1 LITAADMAI
10 PRGVPPAPAVPS
22 SAAPLRE
29 RILLVILYIT
39 VLSSSVAFFEPSPH
53 DALMGLLALACLIA
67 GVRIDRKIVLLFLLL
82 LVWNAGGLMS
92 LLNVPTQDKAVQ
104 YAATSVY
111 LAVAALVFACLF
123 AENTM
128 PRLMVMRAAYVFTA
142 VIVSIA
148 AVAGYFNVFPGAQAL
163 FAPTGRALGFFKDPN
178 VFAPFLIWP
187 ALIVLQRMVAR
198 RFGLLDLGIVVILIL
213 ALLLAFSRGAWFHF
227 SVSCAV
233 MLALTFLTAPTTKA
247 RMRIFTLAAIGTLFL
262 AACIVIALSFDSV
275 AEMFKERAQLIKSY
289 DVGRGGRF
297 QLQEIALSELLS
309 FPNGMG
315 PFEFYRVHGAQQ
327 HNVYLQAFMV
337 YGWVGGVSYILLV
350 LATFAVALRT
360 VFVATPWQPYLIV
373 TLATF
378 FGEALEG
385 FIIDTDH
392 WRHFFLILGML
403 WGLAAATYRYQRQR
417 QGWQPGNVFAHA
429 GAG

>member
-1 LITAADMAI
+1 MAL
-10 PRGVPPAPAVPS
+10 PRGVPPAPAVP
-22 SAAPLRE
+22 AATAPLRE
-29 RILLVILYIT
+29 RILLVVLYIT
-39 VLSSSVAFFEPSPH
+39 VLASSVAFFEPSPH
-53 DALMGLLALACLIA
+53 DALMGVLALACLIA

-82 LVWNAGGLMS
+82 LLWNAGGLMS

-104 YAATSVY
+104 YAATSIY

-128 PRLMVMRAAYVFTA
+128 PRLVVMRAAYVFTA
-142 VIVSIA
+142 VIVSLA
-148 AVAGYFNVFPGAQAL
+148 AVAGYFSLFPGAQAQ

-187 ALIVLQRMVAR
+187 TLIVLQRMVAR
-198 RFGLLDLGIVVILIL
+198 RIGLFDVGIVAILLL

-227 SVSCAV
+227 AVSGAV

-247 RMRIFTLAAIGTLFL
+247 RMRIFAIAAVGTALL
-262 AACIVIALSFDSV
+262 AACIVIALSFDQV
-275 AEMFKERAQLIKSY
+275 AEMFNERAQLIKSY

-297 QLQEIALSELLS
+297 QLQEIALSELLN

-315 PFEFYRVHGAQQ
+315 PFEFYRVHGTQQ

-350 LATFAVALRT
+350 LATFGVALRT

-373 TLATF
+373 ALATY
-378 FGEALEG
+378 FGEVLEG

-392 WRHFFLILGML
+392 WRHFFLILGMV

-417 QGWQPGNVFAHA
+417 QDRRPGERVAPA
-429 GAG
+429 GA